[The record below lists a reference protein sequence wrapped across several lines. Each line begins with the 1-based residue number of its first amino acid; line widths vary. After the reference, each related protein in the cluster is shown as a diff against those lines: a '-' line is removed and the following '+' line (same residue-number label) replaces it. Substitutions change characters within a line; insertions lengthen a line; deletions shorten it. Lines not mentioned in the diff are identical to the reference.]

1 MNTETLADRTIVL
14 GITGSI
20 AAVRTIELAHELIR
34 RGAVVQA
41 VMTEPAQRIIHP
53 DAIES
58 ATGRRAITGWTGKTP
73 WVEYCACGG
82 VECDC
87 DCDDSDSNSDSD
99 GGAADLLLIA
109 PCTAATIGKIAH
121 GIPDSPVSICAVTAI
136 GSGVPVAIAPAMHAD
151 MYNPIVRAN
160 IDLLRS
166 CGVMVIEPVLAE
178 GKAKIAENGDIVRW
192 VERALGGSA
201 LAGKKVLITGGATAE
216 PIDPVRILTSRASG
230 RMGIEL
236 AFEAFRRGADVT
248 LLHRGHIGFSGIREI
263 YVESAREM
271 TGEVLDVTGSRGADT
286 GTDTGAGCD
295 VLISAAAISDYTL
308 DSSGDKIRSGAQL
321 TLNLRPT
328 EKLLGAVRAAHPDL
342 AIVGFKLETSGGD
355 LLIERARE
363 TMNRYGLAVVV
374 ANTMD
379 NMGGDCGD
387 VRIITAHDPGQPRH
401 VSGTKTI
408 VAGVILDRIQ
418 EFLDGE
424 GRER

>member
-1 MNTETLADRTIVL
+1 MKTETLADRTIVL

-58 ATGRRAITGWTGKTP
+58 ATGRRVITGWTGKTP
-73 WVEYCACGG
+73 WVEYCAGGG
-82 VECDC
+82 VDC
-87 DCDDSDSNSDSD
+87 DGDCDA
-99 GGAADLLLIA
+99 GAADLLLIA

-121 GIPDSPVSICAVTAI
+121 GIPDSPVSIFAVTAI
-136 GSGVPVAIAPAMHAD
+136 GSDVPVAIAPAMHAD

-166 CGVMVIEPVLAE
+166 CGVMVIEPVIAE
-178 GKAKIAENGDIVRW
+178 GKAKIAENRDIVRW

-201 LAGKKVLITGGATAE
+201 LACRKVLITGGATAE

-248 LLHRGHIGFSGIREI
+248 LVHRGHIGFSGIREI

-271 TGEVLDVTGSRGADT
+271 TGAVLDATGSGAGAET
-286 GTDTGAGCD
+286 ETDTGAGCD

-328 EKLLGAVRAAHPDL
+328 EKLLGVVRAAHPDL

-387 VRIITAHDPGQPRH
+387 VRIITAQDPGQPRH

-408 VAGVILDRIQ
+408 VAGVIFDYIQ
-418 EFLDGE
+418 EFLEGE
-424 GRER
+424 GWER

>member
-1 MNTETLADRTIVL
+1 MKTETLADRTIVL

-58 ATGRRAITGWTGKTP
+58 ATGRRVITGWTGKTP
-73 WVEYCACGG
+73 WVEYCAGGG
-82 VECDC
+82 VDC
-87 DCDDSDSNSDSD
+87 DCGDDDSNSNSD
-99 GGAADLLLIA
+99 CGAADLLLIA

-121 GIPDSPVSICAVTAI
+121 GIPDSPVSIFAVTAI
-136 GSGVPVAIAPAMHAD
+136 GSDVPVAIAPAMHAD

-166 CGVMVIEPVLAE
+166 CGVLVIEPVIAE

-201 LAGKKVLITGGATAE
+201 LAGRKVLITGGATAE

-248 LLHRGHIGFSGIREI
+248 LVHRGHIGFSGIREI

-271 TGEVLDVTGSRGADT
+271 TGAVLDATGSGGSETMTD
-286 GTDTGAGCD
+286 TDTGAGCD

-308 DSSGDKIRSGAQL
+308 DSAGDKIRSGAQL

-328 EKLLGAVRAAHPDL
+328 EKLLGAVRDAQPDL

-363 TMNRYGLAVVV
+363 TMNQYGLAVVV

-387 VRIITAHDPGQPRH
+387 VRIITAHDPSQPRH

-408 VAGVILDRIQ
+408 VAGVIFDYIQ
-418 EFLDGE
+418 EFLEGE
-424 GRER
+424 GWER